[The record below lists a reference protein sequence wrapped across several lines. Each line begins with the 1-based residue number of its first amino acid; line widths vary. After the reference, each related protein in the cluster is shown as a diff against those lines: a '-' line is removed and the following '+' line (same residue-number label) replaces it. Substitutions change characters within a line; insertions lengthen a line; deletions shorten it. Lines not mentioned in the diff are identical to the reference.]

1 MTTVGE
7 AVSRVRNV
15 LKAVKEDPF
24 LTDRLIYSLIM
35 KVAKTLIKRD
45 DRIESLFKYKSLFKE
60 LPCVELIEVDS
71 VEACCLGIKTQ
82 CTFRRTKDKLPKLME
97 IGDMQVIRSVST
109 LDYSKKATQTYP
121 TVYKNMTRT
130 SGFKY
135 NKQNYYWFLDGYLY
149 IPNVHW
155 EAVRIQAIFDE
166 DISDDVCT
174 TDPGDC
180 TQEQDRELAIPEH
193 LFTEIEQMVIQQLLT
208 AGQIPSDGP
217 DDSQNVMR

>member
-60 LPCVELIEVDS
+60 LPCVELIEVDK
-71 VEACCLGIKTQ
+71 VDACCIGIKTQ

-109 LDYSKKATQTYP
+109 LDYSKKATQSYP
-121 TVYKNMTRT
+121 TVYTNMTRT

-135 NKQNYYWFLDGYLY
+135 NKQNYYWFLDGHIY
-149 IPNVHW
+149 IPNVTW
-155 EAVRIQAIFDE
+155 EAIRIQAIFDE
-166 DISDDVCT
+166 DISDELCNVE
-174 TDPGDC
+174 PGEC

-208 AGQIPSDGP
+208 AGQIPSDGA

>member
-7 AVSRVRNV
+7 AISRVRNV

-60 LPCVELIEVDS
+60 LPCVELIEVDK
-71 VEACCLGIKTQ
+71 VDACCIGIKTQ

-97 IGDMQVIRSVST
+97 IGDMQVIRSVTS
-109 LDYSKKATQTYP
+109 LDYSKKATQSYP
-121 TVYKNMTRT
+121 TVYTNMTRT

-135 NKQNYYWFLDGYLY
+135 NKQNYYWYLDGHIY
-149 IPNVHW
+149 IPNVTW
-155 EAVRIQAIFDE
+155 EAARIQAIFDE
-166 DISDDVCT
+166 DISDQLCNIE
-174 TDPGDC
+174 PGEC

-193 LFTEIEQMVIQQLLT
+193 LYTEIEQMVVQQLLT

>member
-7 AVSRVRNV
+7 AISRVRNV

-60 LPCVELIEVDS
+60 LPCVELIEVDR
-71 VEACCLGIKTQ
+71 VEACCIGIKTG
-82 CTFRRTKDKLPKLME
+82 CTIKRTKYKLPKLME
-97 IGDMQVIRSVST
+97 IGDMQVIRSITT

-121 TVYKNMTRT
+121 TIYTNMTHT

-135 NKQNYYWFLDGYLY
+135 NRQKYYWYLDGHIY
-149 IPNVHW
+149 IPDVFW
-155 EAVRIQAIFDE
+155 ESIRVQAIFDE
-166 DISDDVCT
+166 DIEDQLCT
-174 TDPGDC
+174 TEPGEC
-180 TQEQDRELAIPEH
+180 TKEQDRELSIPEH
-193 LFTEIEQMVIQQLLT
+193 LFTEIEQMVVQQILT

>member
-7 AVSRVRNV
+7 AISRVRNV

-35 KVAKTLIKRD
+35 KVAKTLIKREE
-45 DRIESLFKYKSLFKE
+45 RIESLFKYKSLFKE
-60 LPCVELIEVDS
+60 LPCVELIEVDKI
-71 VEACCLGIKTQ
+71 EACCMAIKTQ
-82 CTFRRTKDKLPKLME
+82 CTFRRTKEKLPKLME
-97 IGDMQVIRSVST
+97 IGGMQMIRSVTS

-121 TVYKNMTRT
+121 TVYTNMTRT

-135 NKQNYYWFLDGYLY
+135 IKQNYYWYLDGYIY
-149 IPNVHW
+149 IPNVTW
-155 EAVRIQAIFDE
+155 EAARIQAIFDE
-166 DISDDVCT
+166 DISDDICT
-174 TDPGDC
+174 TEPGEC

-193 LFTEIEQMVIQQLLT
+193 LYTEIEQMVIQQLLT